1 MVNELF
7 QKHHG
12 LPGVPQTIGN
22 PGGDGTQGSNIYFGN
37 VSEFFD
43 SVEVSVDTFVRIA
56 SKKNI
61 STKKYYT
68 GVFKQ
73 QESSGPDSE
82 ETYTY
87 ERHNYILAARN
98 TTGQH
103 VECVL
108 EYIQHC

>member
-1 MVNELF
+1 MTNELF

-37 VSEFFD
+37 VAEFFD

-56 SKKNI
+56 SKKNT
-61 STKKYYT
+61 STGKYYT

-73 QESSGPDSE
+73 QKSSGADSE

-87 ERHNYILAARN
+87 EDMEDI
-98 TTGQH
+98 TTYWPP
-103 VECVL
+103 VTP
-108 EYIQHC
+108 